1 MSEEINKTPVAVEV
15 QGPEKLDKCTVRI
28 KGDKEVTMPRYCKVE
43 RGGVLEYLRIKGRIS
58 CWLIPGT
65 AAFGTATLKTLT
77 AYEAEHAVPVTREEW
92 VTQVAAALRKQ
103 YDLLIL

>member
-15 QGPEKLDKCTVRI
+15 RGPEKLDKCTVRI
-28 KGDKEVTMPRYCKVE
+28 KGDKEVTLPRYCKVE

-65 AAFGTATLKTLT
+65 AAFGTATLRTLT
-77 AYEAEHAVPVTREEW
+77 AYEAEHAIPVSKEEW
-92 VTQVAAALRKQ
+92 EAQVGAALRKQ